1 MKTGKY
7 SVTVKR
13 VGAPEVVRRVVCDG
27 ALIVT
32 SCDTEDK
39 PLGYVIGGMM
49 RAGTILVAIGT
60 LCWGMPREDVVH
72 LRDVINSVFDE
83 AERAADEAERLAAE
97 GEDDATHHH
106 G

>member
-39 PLGYVIGGMM
+39 PKGYVIGGMY
-49 RAGTILVAIGT
+49 RSGAILEAIAT
-60 LCWGMPREDVVH
+60 LCRGMPREDVNH
-72 LRDVINSVFDE
+72 LRAVIEDAFDE

-97 GEDDATHHH
+97 GEDDATHYN

>member
-13 VGAPEVVRRVVCDG
+13 VGAPEVVRRTVCDG

-32 SCDTEDK
+32 FCDTDDK
-39 PLGYVIGGMM
+39 PVGYVIGGMY
-49 RAGTILVAIGT
+49 RSGAILEAIAT
-60 LCWGMPREDVVH
+60 LCRGMPREDVNH
-72 LRDVINSVFDE
+72 LRAVIEDAFDE

-97 GEDDATHHH
+97 GEDDATHYN